1 MPHPILTREQRDL
14 FWRNGY
20 LVIEDVID
28 ARLTAILRADLEAW
42 SKGDSEK
49 KSSGGLV
56 NGGFRFDVIPGHSAS
71 EPPALRMIN
80 SPVEVSE
87 AYYHCMA
94 DSRMT
99 DMVADLIGPDVKY
112 YHSKID
118 LKLPGTAT
126 EVKWHQD
133 FLFTPHSNDDIVTAL
148 LFLDDVT
155 SHNGPPEV
163 APGTHKGEIHSLW
176 RNGKFAAAVNDAVA
190 AESRKK
196 AVKCIGGA
204 GSCCFMHTRLLHSS
218 SSNRSDQPRTLFTS
232 VYTAEDAIPLSPNP
246 LPSRFEG
253 LIVRGRQ
260 TNRARSMAFELE
272 LPQKHWDDASSA
284 QPQAEVAGYHF

>member
-1 MPHPILTREQRDL
+1 MGLLTEAMDKLTAASAASSRPALQDEPATLEDLRRNSACRASASARSRCGPSRRCRRPSRTLRSESWRRRRSWAPFTHEQPAVAESDRHHMSAMTTFAWRAAFEALRFGTLSEVFRSMPHPILTREQRDL

-42 SKGDSEK
+42 SRGDSEK
-49 KSSGGLV
+49 KPSGGLV
-56 NGGFRFDVIPGHSAS
+56 NGGSRFDVMPGHSAS
-71 EPPALRMIN
+71 EPPALRMVN

-133 FLFTPHSNDDIVTAL
+133 FLLRPTPTM
-148 LFLDDVT
+148 T
-155 SHNGPPEV
+155 S
-163 APGTHKGEIHSLW
+163 
-176 RNGKFAAAVNDAVA
+176 
-190 AESRKK
+190 
-196 AVKCIGGA
+196 
-204 GSCCFMHTRLLHSS
+204 
-218 SSNRSDQPRTLFTS
+218 
-232 VYTAEDAIPLSPNP
+232 
-246 LPSRFEG
+246 
-253 LIVRGRQ
+253 
-260 TNRARSMAFELE
+260 
-272 LPQKHWDDASSA
+272 
-284 QPQAEVAGYHF
+284 

>member
-49 KSSGGLV
+49 KPSGGLV
-56 NGGFRFDVIPGHSAS
+56 NGGFRFDVMPGHSAS
-71 EPPALRMIN
+71 EHPALRMVN

-118 LKLPGTAT
+118 LKLPDTAT

-196 AVKCIGGA
+196 LSNASEGPAAAASCIPASFTVRHPIGQTSHA
-204 GSCCFMHTRLLHSS
+204 RSS
-218 SSNRSDQPRTLFTS
+218 
-232 VYTAEDAIPLSPNP
+232 
-246 LPSRFEG
+246 LPSTRPKTPFRFHP
-253 LIVRGRQ
+253 IRFQ
-260 TNRARSMAFELE
+260 A
-272 LPQKHWDDASSA
+272 ASR
-284 QPQAEVAGYHF
+284 V